1 MSSISKKK
9 PPAVQDPSVSRA
21 LKQIYD
27 DINEIIDAVNSS
39 QVTAEDKAFTGK
51 TGDIRLI
58 RLGDGSYEIQGRA
71 QEGWVATA
79 MNFKEK

>member
-1 MSSISKKK
+1 MSISKKK
-9 PPAVQDPSVSRA
+9 PPAVQDPQLSRA

-27 DINEIIDAVNSS
+27 DLNSLIESVNSS
-39 QVTAEDKAFTGK
+39 EVTVEDKSYTGK
-51 TGDIRLI
+51 EGDIRLI

>member
-1 MSSISKKK
+1 MSISKKK
-9 PPAVQDPSVSRA
+9 PPVVQDPQLGRA

-27 DINEIIDAVNSS
+27 DLNSLIESVNSS
-39 QVTAEDKAFTGK
+39 EVTVEDKPYTGK
-51 TGDIRLI
+51 EGDIRLI

>member
-1 MSSISKKK
+1 MSISKKK
-9 PPAVQDPSVSRA
+9 PPAVQDPQLSRA

-27 DINEIIDAVNSS
+27 DLNSLIESVNSS
-39 QVTAEDKAFTGK
+39 EVTVEDKPYTGK
-51 TGDIRLI
+51 EGDIRLI